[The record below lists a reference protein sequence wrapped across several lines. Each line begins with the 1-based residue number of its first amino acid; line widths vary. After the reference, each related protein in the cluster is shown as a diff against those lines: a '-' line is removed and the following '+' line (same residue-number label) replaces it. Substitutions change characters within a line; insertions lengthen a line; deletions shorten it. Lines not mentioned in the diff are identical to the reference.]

1 MQVAA
6 RELYALIREVYHQL
20 QNNLENQLKQFDISV
35 VQFGV
40 IQVLSE
46 SEKTS
51 MSHLKQKIGCAP
63 SNVTTIIQRMKR
75 DGFVTTTKNPND
87 QRETLVYLTEKGKET
102 KEKVN
107 VQYKAFLKENFSY
120 FDEEK
125 CITLSEI
132 LKDYKHHLLNVGEEV
147 QKCN

>member
-1 MQVAA
+1 MQIAA
-6 RELYALIREVYHQL
+6 RELYALIRDVYHQL
-20 QNNLENQLKQFDISV
+20 QNNLEIQLKQFDISV

-40 IQVLSE
+40 IQVLSD

-51 MSHLKQKIGCAP
+51 MSELKQKIGCAP
-63 SNVTTIIQRMKR
+63 SNVTTMIQRMKR
-75 DGFVTTTKNPND
+75 DGFVTTTKNPVD

-125 CITLSEI
+125 FITLSEL
-132 LKDYKHHLLNVGEEV
+132 LKDYKHHLFNVGEEA

>member
-40 IQVLSE
+40 IQMLSD

-51 MSHLKQKIGCAP
+51 MSDLKQKIGCAP

-75 DGFVTTTKNPND
+75 GGFVTTTKNLND

-102 KEKVN
+102 KEKVD
-107 VQYKAFLKENFSY
+107 VQYKEFLKENFSY

-125 CITLSEI
+125 FITLSEI
-132 LKDYKHHLLNVGEEV
+132 LTDYKYHLLNVGKEE